1 MQSLTKVMALKY
13 ICSIH
18 SLKIT
23 PKTVQV
29 AKLKVSGESIKI
41 NMVSYSSVT
50 CHCD

>member
-1 MQSLTKVMALKY
+1 MKY

-18 SLKIT
+18 NLKIT

-41 NMVSYSSVT
+41 NVISYVKY
-50 CHCD
+50 HYMPL